1 MITDSYISGKVATK
15 RVSRVQT
22 GGMSS
27 RATSSRRVIPGSPF
41 NTPQAPEAPVETFE
55 VGDQV
60 CHDRHGLGK
69 VIEAHSGTEV
79 VADFGS
85 TVRRIPLPSTKLTKL

>member
-1 MITDSYISGKVATK
+1 MRPEEATQGGP
-15 RVSRVQT
+15 RVQT
-22 GGMSS
+22 GRMSTRS
-27 RATSSRRVIPGSPF
+27 KSTRRVIPGSPF
-41 NTPQAPEAPVETFE
+41 NVPADTGPAETYE

-69 VIEAHSGTEV
+69 VIESTSPQEV

>member
-1 MITDSYISGKVATK
+1 
-15 RVSRVQT
+15 
-22 GGMSS
+22 MSS
-27 RATSSRRVIPGSPF
+27 RATGGRRFIPNSPF
-41 NTPQAPEAPVETFE
+41 SSPEPAEAETYE

-60 CHDRHGLGK
+60 CHDRHGLGR
-69 VIEAHSGTEV
+69 VIEKTGTSEV

>member
-1 MITDSYISGKVATK
+1 MNA
-15 RVSRVQT
+15 RAA
-22 GGMSS
+22 GG
-27 RATSSRRVIPGSPF
+27 RRVIPGSPF
-41 NTPQAPEAPVETFE
+41 NKPADTTQHDTYE

-69 VIEAHSGTEV
+69 VIQAGNPAEV

-85 TVRRIPLPSTKLTKL
+85 TVRRIPLPCTKLTKL

>member
-1 MITDSYISGKVATK
+1 
-15 RVSRVQT
+15 
-22 GGMSS
+22 MSS
-27 RATSSRRVIPGSPF
+27 RSTSKRRVIPGSPF
-41 NTPQAPEAPVETFE
+41 NTPHGPTGPCDTFE

-69 VIEAHSGTEV
+69 VIEADSAYEV

-85 TVRRIPLPSTKLTKL
+85 TVRRIPLPSSKLTKL

>member
-1 MITDSYISGKVATK
+1 MNA
-15 RVSRVQT
+15 RAT
-22 GGMSS
+22 GG
-27 RATSSRRVIPGSPF
+27 RRVIPGSPF
-41 NTPQAPEAPVETFE
+41 NVPDDPSARITYE

-69 VIEAHSGTEV
+69 VIQADNPAEV

-85 TVRRIPLPSTKLTKL
+85 TVRRIPLPCTRLTKL